1 MSNNYIAFMAHIPH
15 KHIDYIV
22 NDLEEQQEI
31 VTYLVGLE
39 TSVTVGEHL
48 HFLCCVNSDSW
59 YHKWSKKVFKD
70 KFKLKGKA
78 YKIGGKGYPR
88 QYGKLKEI
96 KDLEKMGSY
105 TVKDGNIRTNM
116 SENEIENFVKKS
128 HKKSESLTMTYEI
141 VEKMVE
147 FDKTIYDTY
156 RAYKTVER
164 KVKPLTEDEKHF
176 MKLKGQSWD
185 WDFEQYRE
193 KELKVFIIKQLK
205 EKNIESITKGKID
218 AIWHR
223 FITLHFSPYE
233 IYFQYYAR

>member
-1 MSNNYIAFMAHIPH
+1 MAHIPH
-15 KHIDYIV
+15 EHIDYIV

-31 VTYLVGLE
+31 ITYLVGLE
-39 TSVTVGEHL
+39 KSKTVGEHM

-78 YKIGGKGYPR
+78 YKIGGNGYPR

-116 SENEIENFVKKS
+116 SKNEIDNFVQKSYKKA
-128 HKKSESLTMTYEI
+128 ESLAMTHEI
-141 VEKMVE
+141 CEKMAI
-147 FDKTIYDTY
+147 FDKTLYPLYCGDKREQRKIKPWTELSQMERLAEEAEFPKFRKQQLLIY
-156 RAYKTVER
+156 
-164 KVKPLTEDEKHF
+164 
-176 MKLKGQSWD
+176 
-185 WDFEQYRE
+185 
-193 KELKVFIIKQLK
+193 IIKVLK

-223 FITLHFSPYE
+223 FITLHFSPEE
-233 IYFQYYAR
+233 ILLEYYPRIYS

>member
-1 MSNNYIAFMAHIPH
+1 MAHIPH

-22 NDLEEQQEI
+22 NDLLEQQEI

-39 TSVTVGEHL
+39 TSTTVGEHM

-78 YKIGGKGYPR
+78 YKIDGNGYPR

-128 HKKSESLTMTYEI
+128 HKKQESLTMTYEI
-141 VEKMVE
+141 VEKLV
-147 FDKTIYDTY
+147 D
-156 RAYKTVER
+156 
-164 KVKPLTEDEKHF
+164 LDEKHF
-176 MKLKGQSWD
+176 RDYHKCPAHIKKEIFADWLKKKNYFADEGYQND
-185 WDFEQYRE
+185 RKRY
-193 KELKVFIIKQLK
+193 LLINIIKLLK
-205 EKNIESITKGKID
+205 EKNVESITKGKID
-218 AIWHR
+218 SCWNR
-223 FITLHFSPYE
+223 YITLHFSEVE
-233 IYFQYYAR
+233 ILNDIYPRLF